1 MARRPTVADIAREAG
16 VGVATVDRVL
26 NGRATV
32 RPETGRRVLEAARAI
47 GYHGAALLKRRL
59 DEAVPHYRLGFL
71 LQHREQPF
79 YQEFERHMVEA
90 CAAATEARLTPEIA
104 FLRTQ
109 EPAEIVP
116 ALHAMARRAQAV
128 AMVAIDHPSVSAAV
142 AEIEASG
149 VPVFALLS
157 DFAVGVR
164 HGYVG
169 LNNRKVGRT
178 SGWLISRCVGRPAK
192 VAIFVGSHRFHG
204 HEERESGFRSYL
216 RESAPQVEVIETQA
230 SLEDRAVAHEAVIGL
245 LRRHPDLRGIYVAG
259 GGMEGA
265 IEAVREETAPG
276 QIAVICSELTDGSR
290 AALADNVVAAVIA
303 TPLEA
308 LGRQISG
315 AMIAAL
321 SEAGGGRQDQGFL
334 PFDIYISENI

>member
-26 NGRATV
+26 NGRAAV

-59 DEAVPHYRLGFL
+59 DESVPQYRLGFL
-71 LQHREQPF
+71 LQRREQPF
-79 YQEFERHMVEA
+79 YQSFGAAMETA
-90 CAAATEARLTPEIA
+90 CAAASEARLVPEVA

-109 EPAEIVP
+109 EPAEIAP
-116 ALHAMARRAQAV
+116 ALLDMAGRVQAI
-128 AMVAIDHPSVSAAV
+128 AMVAIDHPIVSAAV
-142 AEIEASG
+142 AEVEAAG
-149 VPVFALLS
+149 TPVFSLLS

-164 HGYVG
+164 HGYIG

-178 SGWLISRCVGRPAK
+178 SAWLLSRCVGRPAK

-204 HEERESGFRSYL
+204 HEEREIGFRSYL

-245 LRRHPDLRGIYVAG
+245 LRRHPDLRGIYIAG

-265 IEAVREETAPG
+265 IAALREESEPG
-276 QIAVICSELTDGSR
+276 KVAVVCSELTDGSR
-290 AALADNVVAAVIA
+290 AALADNVVAAVVT
-303 TPLEA
+303 TPLDE
-308 LGRQISG
+308 LGREITS
-315 AMIAAL
+315 AMVTAL
-321 SEAGGGRQDQGFL
+321 SDPAAPRPGQTFL
-334 PFDIYISENI
+334 PFNIYISENI